1 MASQKYNILYGRLSQ
16 EDERQRDGRQKES
29 NSIHNQKLFLEQY
42 AADHGFENT
51 LFLADDGYS
60 GTNFDRPA
68 WKKIIEMVERDEV
81 ETIIVKDLSRL
92 GREYLQVG
100 QYTEIYFPEKGVRFI
115 AVNDGVDSLV
125 ESSNDFNPIR
135 NWANELHA
143 KDTSKKVRAIKKMQA
158 ERGERLGGKPPY
170 GYKKKDKDSK
180 EIIPDEETAPIVRQI
195 FDLCAAGKGPNQI
208 ARILTREQ
216 VLNPT
221 NQYYQATG
229 AACTNLDT
237 TRPYTWS
244 GRTVAKILENK
255 VYIGHTL
262 NMKKTTLSYKNKKQI
277 QKPESEQILVE
288 NTHEPIIS
296 MEVWEIVQ
304 DVREHK
310 RRPPKHMEE
319 PNLFSGLVYCA
330 DCGKYMVLCRT
341 EKMREDQYYFR
352 CSTYSKRGKTA
363 CSPHQ
368 IREADLKA
376 IVLDDLRRVTHF
388 ARMKERQFAQ
398 YINQRNTAELRREI
412 NRLQKDL
419 DSMHRRYD
427 ELSAL
432 FKRLYEDNVLG
443 RVSDEQFRMLSAD
456 YNAEQK
462 NLSADIPAK
471 EEQLEKLKA
480 SAANVDAFIEKA
492 KRYTTIDEL
501 TPELLR
507 LFIQRIEVG
516 ERSQSIPA
524 LRDRASGSYTGTSAE
539 WTALC
544 RRESTYRISQSRSQ
558 ILKKLSDC
566 WHKTQQADSFRCP
579 PVCLTIQWVQK
590 VYLWELSER
599 KSFIFGFRRP
609 EGGSTL
615 W

>member
-16 EDERQRDGRQKES
+16 EDERQRDDRQKES

-221 NQYYQATG
+221 NQYYQTTG

-244 GRTVAKILENK
+244 GKTVAKILENK

-288 NTHEPIIS
+288 NTHEPLIS

-304 DVREHK
+304 DVRAHK

-352 CSTYSKRGKTA
+352 CSTYGKRGKTA

-368 IREADLKA
+368 IREMDLKA

-462 NLSADIPAK
+462 SLSADIPAK

-516 ERSQSIPA
+516 ERSQSLGRLLKLQWSKIHLLSTRFGLK
-524 LRDRASGSYTGTSAE
+524 LRRQ
-539 WTALC
+539 
-544 RRESTYRISQSRSQ
+544 IS
-558 ILKKLSDC
+558 
-566 WHKTQQADSFRCP
+566 
-579 PVCLTIQWVQK
+579 
-590 VYLWELSER
+590 
-599 KSFIFGFRRP
+599 
-609 EGGSTL
+609 
-615 W
+615 

>member
-1 MASQKYNILYGRLSQ
+1 M
-16 EDERQRDGRQKES
+16 
-29 NSIHNQKLFLEQY
+29 
-42 AADHGFENT
+42 
-51 LFLADDGYS
+51 
-60 GTNFDRPA
+60 
-68 WKKIIEMVERDEV
+68 
-81 ETIIVKDLSRL
+81 
-92 GREYLQVG
+92 
-100 QYTEIYFPEKGVRFI
+100 
-115 AVNDGVDSLV
+115 

-170 GYKKKDKDSK
+170 GYRKKDRDSK
-180 EIIPDEETAPIVRQI
+180 EIIPDEETAPIVRRI

-244 GRTVAKILENK
+244 GKTVANILENK

-262 NMKKTTLSYKNKKQI
+262 SMKKTTLSYKNKKQI

-288 NTHEPIIS
+288 NTHEPLIS

-304 DVREHK
+304 NVREHK

-341 EKMREDQYYFR
+341 EKMREEQYYFR

-368 IREADLKA
+368 IRETDLKT

-398 YINQRNTAELRREI
+398 YINQKNTAELRREI
-412 NRLQKDL
+412 NRLQKEL

-462 NLSADIPAK
+462 NLSAAIPAK

-480 SAANVDAFIEKA
+480 SAANVDTFIEKA

-516 ERSQSIPA
+516 ERSKKH
-524 LRDRASGSYTGTSAE
+524 
-539 WTALC
+539 
-544 RRESTYRISQSRSQ
+544 SRSAGQSVRIVYRDIGRVDSPMQEGEHAPHITKQ
-558 ILKKLSDC
+558 ITDIEEIKQLL
-566 WHKTQQADSFRCP
+566 A
-579 PVCLTIQWVQK
+579 
-590 VYLWELSER
+590 
-599 KSFIFGFRRP
+599 
-609 EGGSTL
+609 
-615 W
+615 

>member
-16 EDERQRDGRQKES
+16 EDERQRDDRQKES

-221 NQYYQATG
+221 NQYYQTTG

-244 GRTVAKILENK
+244 GKTVAKILENK

-288 NTHEPIIS
+288 NTHEPLIS

-304 DVREHK
+304 DVRAHK

-368 IREADLKA
+368 IREMDLKA

-462 NLSADIPAK
+462 SLSADIPAK

-516 ERSQSIPA
+516 ERSQK
-524 LRDRASGSYTGTSAE
+524 Y
-539 WTALC
+539 
-544 RRESTYRISQSRSQ
+544 SRSAGQSVRIVYRDIGRVDSPMQEGEQAPHITKQ
-558 ILKKLSDC
+558 ITDIEEIKRLL
-566 WHKTQQADSFRCP
+566 A
-579 PVCLTIQWVQK
+579 
-590 VYLWELSER
+590 
-599 KSFIFGFRRP
+599 
-609 EGGSTL
+609 
-615 W
+615 